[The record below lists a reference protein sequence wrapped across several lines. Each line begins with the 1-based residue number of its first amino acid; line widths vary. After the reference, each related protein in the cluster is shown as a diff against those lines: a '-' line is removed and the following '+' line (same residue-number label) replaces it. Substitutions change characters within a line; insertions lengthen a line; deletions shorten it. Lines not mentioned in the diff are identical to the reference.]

1 MRASRLL
8 LLLGA
13 AVCAAGPAS
22 SQSLPRVAALFP
34 PGTRAGTT
42 LDVAIRGGD
51 LGGAREIL
59 VDGGGL
65 TAKLNDSG
73 IKPNP
78 DDQKVFTSKCGQCH
92 ELRGP
97 SNISRTADQWVATV
111 DRMIKDR
118 NAPIEAKD
126 RDIIVRYVQA
136 AARASAGLT
145 ARVTVA
151 ANTPP
156 GRREI
161 RVVAANGTSTA
172 YSFEVTADPE
182 TLDAE
187 PNDKVEK
194 PQPVTFPVTVSGQL
208 GGRDVDSYG
217 FTAKKGERLVFN
229 CSAYRI
235 SAASQ
240 AFFFP
245 VLYLYDEKGR
255 ELVRNNGYFSL
266 DPLIDWTA
274 PEDGKYV
281 VQVRD
286 MLYRGSPS
294 TVYRLSMGAL
304 AYDTYLFPAGGKR
317 GTAAQV
323 TVAGKNMESAELSVP
338 VPANAPPGVRQIST
352 PRGTFPFVAGDYDEY
367 LEPAEAGVRA
377 ITLPQS
383 LNGRITEG
391 KADRYTFTLA
401 KENLGS
407 YTFDVYADR
416 INSPL
421 KAVLTLRNEKGQSLA
436 TSNGGGGSNDPRIDY
451 SFTQPGAYTL
461 EIADANT
468 KSSAG
473 HVYRV
478 LAGPAEPDF
487 LVTVT
492 PDNPN
497 LGPGGSV
504 YAQLRVQRRVGV
516 TGDIE
521 VTFPNLPAG
530 VTASPVVIRR
540 DETTAFAVL
549 TASADAKP
557 ETFTVVDAKAK
568 AMVNG
573 RELTRDVLPYE
584 IYRINNNA
592 TIAYRSNLVVTVGP
606 PKGWRVSLTPSQ
618 MQMSADGQPVEV
630 TVKLERNG
638 VESDLPFAIVGVP
651 QGVQAPRSI
660 LFRKGQN
667 ELTFTMTPTKTGI
680 FAPRAAN
687 QPPAPT
693 QFLLTVVNGREG
705 EAMQMSCPP
714 VAVRLATP
722 TLAAR

>member
-1 MRASRLL
+1 MLS
-8 LLLGA
+8 
-13 AVCAAGPAS
+13 CAAPAF

-34 PGTRAGTT
+34 PGARAGTT
-42 LDVAIRGGD
+42 LDVAIRGGELD
-51 LGGAREIL
+51 GAREIL
-59 VDGGGL
+59 VEGGGL
-65 TAKLNDSG
+65 TAKLNDTG

-78 DDQKVFTSKCGQCH
+78 DDQKVFTAKCGQCH

-97 SNISRTADQWVATV
+97 STISRTADQWVATV

-118 NAPIEAKD
+118 SAPIEAKD
-126 RDIIVRYVQA
+126 RDLIVRYVQA
-136 AARASAGLT
+136 AARAAAGLT
-145 ARVTVA
+145 ARVTVP

-172 YSFEVTADPE
+172 FGFEVTAEPE
-182 TLDAE
+182 GVDAE
-187 PNDKVEK
+187 PNDTVEK
-194 PQPVTFPVTVSGQL
+194 PQAVTFPITVSGQL
-208 GGRDVDSYG
+208 GARDVDSYG

-229 CSAYRI
+229 CSAYRM
-235 SAASQ
+235 SPASQ

-245 VLYLYDEKGR
+245 VLYLYDEKGN

-274 PEDGKYV
+274 PTDGKYV

-294 TVYRLSMGAL
+294 TVYRLSMGSL
-304 AYDTYLFPAGGKR
+304 AYNTYLFPAGGKR
-317 GTAAQV
+317 GATTEV
-323 TVAGKNMESAELSVP
+323 TVAGENMESAQLSLP
-338 VPANAPPGVRQIST
+338 VAANAPIGARQVST
-352 PRGTFPFVAGDYDEY
+352 PRGSFPFVAGDYDEY
-367 LEPAEAGVRA
+367 IEPAEAGSRQ
-377 ITLPQS
+377 INLPQA
-383 LNGRITEG
+383 LNGRITDE
-391 KADRYTFTLA
+391 KADRYTFSLT

-407 YTFDVYADR
+407 FTFDVYSDR

-421 KAVLTLRNEKGQSLA
+421 EAVLTLRNERGQSLA
-436 TSNGGGGSNDPRIDY
+436 TSNGGAGSNDPRIDY
-451 SFTQPGAYTL
+451 TFTQPGEYTL
-461 EIADANT
+461 EIEDANK
-468 KSSAG
+468 KSSAA

-478 LAGPAEPDF
+478 LAGPSEPDF

-504 YAQLRVQRRVGV
+504 FAQLRVQRRVGI
-516 TGDIE
+516 TGDIQ

-530 VTASPVVIRR
+530 VTASTVVIPR

-549 TASADAKP
+549 TAAADAKP
-557 ETFTVVDAKAK
+557 EAFAVVDAVAK
-568 AMVNG
+568 ATVNG
-573 RELTRDVLPYE
+573 RMLTRDVVPYE
-584 IYRINNNA
+584 IYRINNNPQI
-592 TIAYRSNLVVTVGP
+592 TYRSNMVVTVGP
-606 PKGWRVSLTPSQ
+606 PKGWRVSLTPSV

-638 VESDLPFAIVGVP
+638 VTSDLPFAIVGIP

-660 LFRKGQN
+660 LFRKGQD
-667 ELTFTMTPTKTGI
+667 ELAFTMTPTKTGI

-693 QFLLTVVNGREG
+693 QFMLTVVNGREG
-705 EAMQMSCPP
+705 EGMQMSSPP
-714 VAVRLATP
+714 VSVRLMTP
-722 TLAAR
+722 TLASR